1 MDDNF
6 ENAYDFGDY
15 GKLIYECDDSL
26 GEYETS
32 QLKRKALIKSPR
44 LYFFIAVIL
53 IMVSWFIAS
62 LISNAIK
69 HGFLVSIGMHITGFF
84 ALFVMSLIIILSIGG
99 FWGKMVRWNAD
110 RKKSNLKEFINRED
124 QRDEF
129 LNSGKNVL
137 RIYKDRIVIIEKRE
151 SIVFDTN
158 DIKKV
163 RISYAANQE
172 KEGYNA
178 IFFTDKGKFKISRA
192 LLPLGKKTLIQFK
205 KIFREKLEID
215 SSVKNA
221 RSKKP
226 LRSYIAPLLFVSLGI
241 LFGIVTIV
249 LHFALDKSIPIFLGG
264 FFIICSF
271 VGICC
276 ILDFISALKDIALPL
291 LVSVLFLSF
300 PYMTLY
306 TIYNANGIALTA
318 KVFFEVF
325 NPIGAAVIFFGSLG
339 LTFIFDAIKT
349 AIDYVRYGDL

>member
-1 MDDNF
+1 
-6 ENAYDFGDY
+6 
-15 GKLIYECDDSL
+15 
-26 GEYETS
+26 
-32 QLKRKALIKSPR
+32 
-44 LYFFIAVIL
+44 
-53 IMVSWFIAS
+53 
-62 LISNAIK
+62 
-69 HGFLVSIGMHITGFF
+69 
-84 ALFVMSLIIILSIGG
+84 
-99 FWGKMVRWNAD
+99 
-110 RKKSNLKEFINRED
+110 
-124 QRDEF
+124 EF

-178 IFFTDKGKFKISRA
+178 IFFTDKVKFKISRA
-192 LLPLGKKTLIQFK
+192 MLPLGKKTLIQFK

-349 AIDYVRYGDL
+349 AIDYVRYGDEI